1 MPAPRRPSNHYLR
14 RPALVAALRRLA
26 VLVVS
31 SAAVTAAASLAVG
44 ALLGASVDRAVS
56 LGFYAVGC
64 FLLVSGFFVGNR
76 GPTRVTSESA
86 GPSVLPIPGFTTRRM
101 RWATSEEQQETIN
114 NSAIFIGL
122 GAILVIIGVL
132 VDGRVSLI

>member
-1 MPAPRRPSNHYLR
+1 M
-14 RPALVAALRRLA
+14 VAALRRLA

-31 SAAVTAAASLAVG
+31 SAAVTAVTSLIVG
-44 ALLGASVDRAVS
+44 VLLGASVNRAVS

-76 GPTRVTSESA
+76 GPTRVRSESA
-86 GPSVLPIPGFTTRRM
+86 GPSVLPIPGFATRKM
-101 RWATSEEQQETIN
+101 RWATLEEQQDTIN

-122 GAILVIIGVL
+122 GAILVVIGVL
-132 VDGRVSLI
+132 VDNRFSLV

>member
-1 MPAPRRPSNHYLR
+1 M
-14 RPALVAALRRLA
+14 VAALRRLA

-31 SAAVTAAASLAVG
+31 SAAVTAVASLLAGV
-44 ALLGASVDRAVS
+44 LLGASAERSVS

-76 GPTRVTSESA
+76 GPTRMRSESA
-86 GPSVLPIPGFTTRRM
+86 GPSALPIPGFAPRTM
-101 RWATSEEQQETIN
+101 RWATREEQHDTIN

-122 GAILVIIGVL
+122 GAILVVVGVL
-132 VDGRVSLI
+132 VDSRVSLI

>member
-1 MPAPRRPSNHYLR
+1 VPAPGRPSNHYLR

-26 VLVVS
+26 VLVLS
-31 SAAVTAAASLAVG
+31 SVAVTAAASLIVG
-44 ALLGASVDRAVS
+44 ALLGASADRSVS

-64 FLLVSGFFVGNR
+64 FLLLSGFFVGNR

-86 GPSVLPIPGFTTRRM
+86 GPSMLPIPGFTSRKM
-101 RWATSEEQQETIN
+101 RWATLDEQHETIN

-122 GAILVIIGVL
+122 GAILVIIGML
-132 VDGRVSLI
+132 VDSRLSLI

>member
-1 MPAPRRPSNHYLR
+1 VPAPRRPSNHYLR

-31 SAAVTAAASLAVG
+31 SAGVTAAASLIVG
-44 ALLGASVDRAVS
+44 ALLGASADRSVS

-86 GPSVLPIPGFTTRRM
+86 GPSVLPIPGFATRKM
-101 RWATSEEQQETIN
+101 RWATLEEQHETIN

-132 VDGRVSLI
+132 VDSRASLI

>member
-1 MPAPRRPSNHYLR
+1 MPAPGRPSNHYLR

-31 SAAVTAAASLAVG
+31 SAAVTAAASLIVG
-44 ALLGASVDRAVS
+44 ALLGAPADRSVS

-64 FLLVSGFFVGNR
+64 FLLLSGFFVGNR

-86 GPSVLPIPGFTTRRM
+86 GPSVLPIPGFTARKM
-101 RWATSEEQQETIN
+101 RWATLDEQHETIN
-114 NSAIFIGL
+114 DSAIFIGL

-132 VDGRVSLI
+132 VDGRVSII